1 MSCERIQPHLGVS
14 RGHEMKNKFDN
25 RAHAGRLL
33 ARQLAALA
41 LHQPVVVA
49 LPRGGVPVA
58 AEVAAALRAPLDVLL
73 VQKIGAPT
81 QPEVAVAAMSDG
93 AEPHLEFDEETLAQ
107 SGTSR
112 DDVLARASQHLQ
124 EIERRR
130 ALYLEGRPPLDIKGR
145 TVVLVDDGVAT
156 GTTARAG
163 IRALRERKPR
173 RVVLAVPVAPASA
186 LPALRR
192 SSGRPATKRSS
203 RCCGRI
209 VQSVGLLRTERP
221 SCICSGGWANG
232 RRLHLCGDACRP
244 VQALGILPAD
254 IPFISAVQGRMA
266 AS

>member
-156 GTTARAG
+156 GTTVRAG

-186 LPALRR
+186 LPALRALVDDLVCIYAPEFFGAV
-192 SSGRPATKRSS
+192 SLFYEEFEQTSDEEVVA
-203 RCCGRI
+203 
-209 VQSVGLLRTERP
+209 LLRAHRPER
-221 SCICSGGWANG
+221 W
-232 RRLHLCGDACRP
+232 
-244 VQALGILPAD
+244 PAED
-254 IPFISAVQGRMA
+254 
-266 AS
+266 